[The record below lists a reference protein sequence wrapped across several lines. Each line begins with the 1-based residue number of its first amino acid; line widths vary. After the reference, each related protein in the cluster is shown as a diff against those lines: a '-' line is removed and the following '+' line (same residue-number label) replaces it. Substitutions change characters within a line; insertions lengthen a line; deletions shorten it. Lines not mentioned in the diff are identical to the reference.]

1 MKQKK
6 SIIWGIILVIIG
18 LIYLINN
25 LDLWKINLF
34 FKGWWTLFI
43 IIPSL
48 LSLINN
54 KNIISSTLGI
64 IIGALLL
71 LATRD
76 YISWIMIGKIF
87 LPLVMIIIGVSLIF
101 KSKIFFRKK
110 DNKNGPEYF
119 GIFAGC
125 EERIIDTFKGGS
137 CIAVFGG
144 VELDL
149 SDAIITDDITVDC
162 IAIFGGV
169 DIKLPKNAILKSEGI
184 SIFGGAT
191 NKYIPGERVK
201 SPTININHVSIFG
214 GTEIK

>member
-6 SIIWGIILVIIG
+6 SIIWGTILVIVG

-25 LDLWKINLF
+25 LDIWNINLF
-34 FKGWWTLFI
+34 FEGWWTLFI

-48 LSLINN
+48 ISLINKN
-54 KNIISSTLGI
+54 NIISSILGI
-64 IIGALLL
+64 IIGVLLL
-71 LATRD
+71 LATRN
-76 YISWIMIGKIF
+76 YIAWIMVGKIF
-87 LPLVMIIIGVSLIF
+87 LPLIIIIIGISLIF
-101 KSKIFFRKK
+101 KSKIYFRKK
-110 DNKNGPEYF
+110 DNKNNPEYF

-125 EERIIDTFKGGS
+125 EEKITDTFKGGS

-149 SDAIITDDITVDC
+149 SDAKITDDITIDC

-169 DIKLPKNAILKSEGI
+169 DIKLPKNVILKSEGI

-191 NKYIPGERVK
+191 NKYIPGEKLK
-201 SPTININHVSIFG
+201 SPTIYINHVSIFG

>member
-6 SIIWGIILVIIG
+6 SIIWGIILVIVG

-25 LDLWKINLF
+25 LDIWNINLF
-34 FKGWWTLFI
+34 FDGWWTLFI

-48 LSLINN
+48 ISLINK

-64 IIGALLL
+64 IIGILLL

-76 YISWIMIGKIF
+76 YIAWIMVGKIF
-87 LPLVMIIIGVSLIF
+87 LPLVIIITGISLIF
-101 KSKIFFRKK
+101 KSKIFFCKK
-110 DNKNGPEYF
+110 DSKNGPEYF

-125 EERIIDTFKGGS
+125 EEKIIDDFKGGS
-137 CIAVFGG
+137 CIAIFGG
-144 VELDL
+144 VKLDL
-149 SDAIITDDITVDC
+149 SNAKITNDITVDC

-169 DIKLPKNAILKSEGI
+169 DIKLPQNVILKSEGI

-191 NKYIPGERVK
+191 NKYIPGEKSK